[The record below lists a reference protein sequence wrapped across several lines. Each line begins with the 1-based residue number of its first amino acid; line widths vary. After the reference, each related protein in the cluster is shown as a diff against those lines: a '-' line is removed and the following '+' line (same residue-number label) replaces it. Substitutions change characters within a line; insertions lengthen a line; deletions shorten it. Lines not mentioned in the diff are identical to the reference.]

1 MTAAPNGAAALA
13 RDLFA
18 FTVLVVFVVG
28 VSVVLPDLSAAV
40 HDGGT
45 VRVAE
50 RGEG

>member
-1 MTAAPNGAAALA
+1 MAALA

-28 VSVVLPDLSAAV
+28 VAVVLPDLSAAV
-40 HDGGT
+40 HQGGPMLI
-45 VRVAE
+45 AD